1 LSQHAKSTLPSFR
14 LHSRPAKITLTAAC
28 STVLAA
34 AAATGAVALGSD
46 PVAAQQADALQPAVA
61 ARADLAAG
69 QSRQLGHTLT
79 NVERVHAQTRA
90 AMQLRA
96 AQRAARVRAAHRRA
110 ARAAARAAAAQA
122 AAAQAAASSQ
132 PSAPPAQATPT
143 GSPQH
148 IAMSMLSSYGWS
160 SSQFTCLDH
169 LWTRESGWN
178 PTAANASGAYGIPQ
192 ALPGSKMA
200 SAGSDWETNP
210 ATQIKW
216 GLGYIKDL
224 YGSPCGAWSHSEA
237 TGWY

>member
-1 LSQHAKSTLPSFR
+1 MSQHRKSTLPSFR

-34 AAATGAVALGSD
+34 AAATTGAVALGSD
-46 PVAAQQADALQPAVA
+46 PVAARQTDALQPAVA

-69 QSRQLGHTLT
+69 QSRQLGHLT
-79 NVERVHAQTRA
+79 NVERAHAQTRA

-96 AQRAARVRAAHRRA
+96 AQRAARARAAHRRA

-122 AAAQAAASSQ
+122 AASSQ
-132 PSAPPAQATPT
+132 PSAPPAPATPT

-160 SSQFTCLDH
+160 SSQFTCLDD

-216 GLGYIKDL
+216 GLGYIKGL